1 MKRSKNSKSNSRS
14 RSRKSRLP
22 IRTKLNRLV
31 RMRKRTMTS
40 NMFLSASWTIDGT
53 ATRFNFVSSGK
64 TVSAPGHLKR
74 FSTKTTF
81 QPSLPTGALGKT
93 DDL

>member
-1 MKRSKNSKSNSRS
+1 MKSSKNSKSKSKS

-22 IRTKLNRLV
+22 IRTTYNRMV
-31 RMRKRTMTS
+31 RTRKRTMAN

-53 ATRFNFVSSGK
+53 ATRYNFVSSGK